1 MDSNYFDAMS
11 SLEDLNTNG
20 WMRSLNEFS
29 AVCRQCGALVASSD
43 GDHAEWTERHVA
55 WHMSLDEF

>member
-1 MDSNYFDAMS
+1 MS

-29 AVCRQCGALVASSD
+29 VVCRHCGALVASSD
-43 GDHAEWTERHVA
+43 GDYDEWTERHVA
-55 WHMSLDEF
+55 WHMGLDEF